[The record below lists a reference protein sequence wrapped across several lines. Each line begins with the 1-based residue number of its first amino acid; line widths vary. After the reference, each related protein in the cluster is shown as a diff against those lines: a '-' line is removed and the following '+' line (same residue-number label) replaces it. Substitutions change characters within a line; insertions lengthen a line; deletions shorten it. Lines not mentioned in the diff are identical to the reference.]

1 MPGLPSLNKT
11 LVITVKNYAKVFMEV
26 LRYRPITLDSF
37 TLFHIVLSAIV
48 EEKKMGC
55 FRFSL
60 SVFSYH
66 LTLMLKNIRVAES
79 FKVQMSAK

>member
-11 LVITVKNYAKVFMEV
+11 LVITVKNYAKVYMEV

-48 EEKKMGC
+48 EEKKHGL
-55 FRFSL
+55 FSFQ
-60 SVFSYH
+60 SVRLLLPSH
-66 LTLMLKNIRVAES
+66 SDVEEHTRGRVL
-79 FKVQMSAK
+79 